1 MTTGAQPSPPAPAS
15 TPGPATESA
24 AESAAG
30 PAPASG
36 GEPGRSGPPLR
47 PASRPVSPAARDL
60 WRTWRVPLAIVA
72 VILLGG
78 TVIALLQPGV
88 VVTGYL
94 DPAGTGT
101 TGAHAITDILSDR
114 GDTVIRA
121 ITPAAAEAAARS
133 PVTAGASP
141 AGASP
146 RGASPG
152 GVTLVVTTPSLLTAA
167 QLDGL
172 ARVPADR
179 VLIGPD
185 LAALNALAPRVEL
198 LGTAPVQAL
207 SPGCD
212 LTAARLAGNADLGG
226 AQLAVR
232 PAPRPKPRRSRRGAA
247 GQAALCYPTGGS
259 ASLVRYTAA
268 GRVITVVGSGNALT
282 NGSLAHL
289 GNAALALNLLGTHT
303 RIVWLVPGPGL
314 PGGVSGSGAPA
325 NGQQSLLSLIPL
337 PAYLVTIQLGIA
349 VLLAAAWRARRLGP
363 LVPEPLPVVVRASE
377 TAEGHAGLYR
387 SRRARG
393 RAAAALRTAM
403 LARTLPALG
412 LAPHTG
418 PAEVAAAFSAR
429 SGSGQAQI
437 EAMLFGPVPGDD
449 AALVALAHDLDAL
462 EREVRTQ

>member
-1 MTTGAQPSPPAPAS
+1 MTTGARPSPPAPAS
-15 TPGPATESA
+15 IP
-24 AESAAG
+24 ESAAG
-30 PAPASG
+30 FAPASG
-36 GEPGRSGPPLR
+36 GGPGRSGPAQHPV
-47 PASRPVSPAARDL
+47 SRPVSPAARDL
-60 WRTWRVPLAIVA
+60 WRMWRVPLAIVA

-94 DPAGTGT
+94 DPAATSA

-121 ITPAAAEAAARS
+121 ITPAAAEAAAAR
-133 PVTAGASP
+133 GP
-141 AGASP
+141 ATG
-146 RGASPG
+146 GTG
-152 GVTLVVTTPSLLTAA
+152 GVTLVVTSPSLLTAA

-172 ARVPADR
+172 ARVPANR

-185 LAALNALAPRVEL
+185 RAALNALAPRVEL

-212 LTAARLAGNADLGG
+212 LTAARLAGNADMGG
-226 AQLAVR
+226 AQLAVQ
-232 PAPRPKPRRSRRGAA
+232 PAPRPKPRRSRRNAA
-247 GQAALCYPTGGS
+247 ARAALCYPTGGS
-259 ASLVRYTAA
+259 ASLVRYMAA
-268 GRVITVVGSGNALT
+268 GRVITVLGSGNALT

-314 PGGVSGSGAPA
+314 PGGVPGGGAPA

-349 VLLAAAWRARRLGP
+349 MLLAAAWRARRLGP
-363 LVPEPLPVVVRASE
+363 LVPEPLLVVVRASE

-418 PAEVAAAFSAR
+418 PGEVAAAFSAR
-429 SGSGQAQI
+429 SGSGQARI

>member
-1 MTTGAQPSPPAPAS
+1 MTTGARPSPPAPAS
-15 TPGPATESA
+15 TPG
-24 AESAAG
+24 SAAG
-30 PAPASG
+30 SAPAA
-36 GEPGRSGPPLR
+36 GREHGRLGPPHR
-47 PASRPVSPAARDL
+47 PSSRPVSPTAGEL
-60 WRTWRVPLAIVA
+60 WRKWRVPLAIVA
-72 VILLGG
+72 LILLGG

-94 DPAGTGT
+94 DPAGTGS

-121 ITPAAAEAAARS
+121 ITPAAAEAAVRGPAAGGA
-133 PVTAGASP
+133 TA
-141 AGASP
+141 
-146 RGASPG
+146 G
-152 GVTLVVTTPSLLTAA
+152 GVTLVVTSPSLLTAG

-172 ARVPADR
+172 ARVDADR

-185 LAALNALAPRVEL
+185 RAALFALAPRVEL
-198 LGTAPVQAL
+198 VGTAPVQAL
-207 SPGCD
+207 SPGCG

-226 AQLAVR
+226 LELAAR
-232 PAPRPKPRRSRRGAA
+232 PTPRGARRGAA
-247 GQAALCYPTGGS
+247 GRAALCYPTGGS

-268 GRVITVVGSGNALT
+268 GRVITVLGSGNALT

-289 GNAALALNLLGTHT
+289 GNAALALNLLGAHT

-314 PGGVSGSGAPA
+314 PGGLAGGGAPA
-325 NGQQSLLSLIPL
+325 NGQRSLLRLIPL

-403 LARTLPALG
+403 LARTVPALG
-412 LAPHTG
+412 LAPGTG
-418 PAEVAAAFSAR
+418 AAEVAAAFSAR
-429 SGSGQAQI
+429 SGSGQARI

>member
-1 MTTGAQPSPPAPAS
+1 MTTGARPSPPAPAS
-15 TPGPATESA
+15 TQG
-24 AESAAG
+24 SAAG
-30 PAPASG
+30 SAPASG
-36 GEPGRSGPPLR
+36 GEPGRSGPPHR
-47 PASRPVSPAARDL
+47 PASRPVSPTAGDL
-60 WRTWRVPLAIVA
+60 WRMWRVPLAIVA

-94 DPAGTGT
+94 DPAGTGA
-101 TGAHAITDILSDR
+101 TGAHAVTDILSDR

-121 ITPAAAEAAARS
+121 ITPAAAEAAARE
-133 PVTAGASP
+133 TATGGA
-141 AGASP
+141 A
-146 RGASPG
+146 PG
-152 GVTLVVTTPSLLTAA
+152 GVTLVVTSPSLLTAA

-185 LAALNALAPRVEL
+185 RAALSALAPRVGL
-198 LGTAPVQAL
+198 LATAPVQAL
-207 SPGCD
+207 SPGCG
-212 LTAARLAGNADLGG
+212 LTAARLAGNADMGG
-226 AQLAVR
+226 VQLAL
-232 PAPRPKPRRSRRGAA
+232 RPKSPPARRGAA
-247 GQAALCYPTGGS
+247 GRAALCYPTGGS

-268 GRVITVVGSGNALT
+268 GRVITVLGSGNALT

-289 GNAALALNLLGTHT
+289 GNAALALNLLGAHT
-303 RIVWLVPGPGL
+303 RIIWLVPGPGL
-314 PGGVSGSGAPA
+314 PGGLPGSGEPA
-325 NGQQSLLSLIPL
+325 NGQRSLFSLIPL
-337 PAYLVTIQLGIA
+337 PAYLVTIQLGVA
-349 VLLAAAWRARRLGP
+349 VLLAALWRARRLGP

-377 TAEGHAGLYR
+377 TVEGHAGLYR

-412 LAPHTG
+412 LAPDTG
-418 PAEVAAAFSAR
+418 AAEVAAAFSAR
-429 SGSGQAQI
+429 SGSGQARI

-462 EREVRTQ
+462 EREVRAH

>member
-1 MTTGAQPSPPAPAS
+1 
-15 TPGPATESA
+15 
-24 AESAAG
+24 
-30 PAPASG
+30 
-36 GEPGRSGPPLR
+36 
-47 PASRPVSPAARDL
+47 
-60 WRTWRVPLAIVA
+60 VPLAIVV

-94 DPAGTGT
+94 DPAGTDA

-121 ITPAAAEAAARS
+121 ITPAAAEAAARAPATS
-133 PVTAGASP
+133 GMAAGE
-141 AGASP
+141 AG
-146 RGASPG
+146 PG
-152 GVTLVVTTPSLLTAA
+152 GVTLVVTSPSLLTAA

-172 ARVPADR
+172 ARVPANR

-185 LAALNALAPRVEL
+185 EAALNALAPMVEL

-207 SPGCD
+207 PPGCD

-232 PAPRPKPRRSRRGAA
+232 PTPRPKPRRSRRSA
-247 GQAALCYPTGGS
+247 GQAALCYSTGGS

-268 GRVITVVGSGNALT
+268 GRVVTVLGSGNALT

-289 GNAALALNLLGTHT
+289 GNAALALNLLGVHT

-314 PGGVSGSGAPA
+314 PGGVPGGGAPA

-377 TAEGHAGLYR
+377 TVEGHAGLYR

-393 RAAAALRTAM
+393 RAAATLRTAM

-429 SGSGQAQI
+429 SGSGQARI

>member
-1 MTTGAQPSPPAPAS
+1 MSTGARPAPA
-15 TPGPATESA
+15 
-24 AESAAG
+24 
-30 PAPASG
+30 APASDPTAG
-36 GEPGRSGPPLR
+36 
-47 PASRPVSPAARDL
+47 DL
-60 WRTWRVPLAIVA
+60 WRRWRVPLAIVA
-72 VILLGG
+72 LILLGG

-121 ITPAAAEAAARS
+121 ITPAAAEAAARG
-133 PVTAGASP
+133 PATGRTATG
-141 AGASP
+141 GT
-146 RGASPG
+146 G
-152 GVTLVVTTPSLLTAA
+152 GVTLVVTSPSLLTAA

-185 LAALNALAPRVEL
+185 RAALSALAPRVEL
-198 LGTAPVQAL
+198 LGAAPVQAL
-207 SPGCD
+207 PPGCG

-226 AQLAVR
+226 LQLAVH
-232 PAPRPKPRRSRRGAA
+232 PAPQPEPPQPKARRARHGEAT
-247 GQAALCYPTGGS
+247 QAALCYPTAGS

-268 GRVITVVGSGNALT
+268 GRVVTVLGSGNALT

-289 GNAALALNLLGTHT
+289 GNAALALNLLGSHA
-303 RIVWLVPGPGL
+303 RIIWLVPGPGL
-314 PGGVSGSGAPA
+314 PGGLPGGGAPA
-325 NGQQSLLSLIPL
+325 NGQQSLLHLIPL

-377 TAEGHAGLYR
+377 TVEGHAGLYR

-393 RAAAALRTAM
+393 RAATALRAAM
-403 LARTLPALG
+403 LTRTLPALG

-418 PAEVAAAFSAR
+418 PSEVAAAFSAR
-429 SGSGQAQI
+429 SGSGQTRI

-462 EREVRTQ
+462 EREVRKQ

>member
-1 MTTGAQPSPPAPAS
+1 M
-15 TPGPATESA
+15 
-24 AESAAG
+24 
-30 PAPASG
+30 
-36 GEPGRSGPPLR
+36 
-47 PASRPVSPAARDL
+47 
-60 WRTWRVPLAIVA
+60 WRVPLALVA
-72 VILLGG
+72 LILLGG

-101 TGAHAITDILSDR
+101 TGAHAITDILADR

-121 ITPAAAEAAARS
+121 ITPAAAETAAR
-133 PVTAGASP
+133 GA
-141 AGASP
+141 AS
-146 RGASPG
+146 RGAASRGAGP
-152 GVTLVVTTPSLLTAA
+152 GVTLVVTSPSLLTAA

-172 ARVPADR
+172 ARVPANR

-185 LAALNALAPRVEL
+185 RAALNALAPGVEL
-198 LGTAPVQAL
+198 LGTAPVHAV
-207 SPGCD
+207 SPGCG

-226 AQLAVR
+226 LQLAVR
-232 PAPRPKPRRSRRGAA
+232 PASPPARRGAA
-247 GQAALCYPTGGS
+247 SRPALCYPTGGS

-268 GRVITVVGSGNALT
+268 GRVITVLGSGNALT

-289 GNAALALNLLGTHT
+289 GNAALALNLLGSHT
-303 RIVWLVPGPGL
+303 RVVWLVPSPGL
-314 PGGVSGSGAPA
+314 PGGRPGGAPA
-325 NGQQSLLSLIPL
+325 NGQQSLLSLIPR

-349 VLLAAAWRARRLGP
+349 VLLAALWRARRLGP

-377 TAEGHAGLYR
+377 TVEGHAGLYR

-403 LARTLPALG
+403 LARTMPALG
-412 LAPHTG
+412 LAPETG
-418 PAEVAAAFSAR
+418 AAEVAAAFSAR
-429 SGSGQAQI
+429 SGSGQARI
-437 EAMLFGPVPGDD
+437 EAMLFGPAPGDD

>member
-1 MTTGAQPSPPAPAS
+1 M
-15 TPGPATESA
+15 
-24 AESAAG
+24 
-30 PAPASG
+30 
-36 GEPGRSGPPLR
+36 
-47 PASRPVSPAARDL
+47 
-60 WRTWRVPLAIVA
+60 WRVPLAIVA
-72 VILLGG
+72 LILLGG

-121 ITPAAAEAAARS
+121 ITPAAAEAAARG
-133 PVTAGASP
+133 PAAAGTAA
-141 AGASP
+141 A
-146 RGASPG
+146 
-152 GVTLVVTTPSLLTAA
+152 GVTLVVTSPALLTAA

-185 LAALNALAPRVEL
+185 RAALSALAPRVEL

-207 SPGCD
+207 SPGCG

-226 AQLAVR
+226 LQLAVR
-232 PAPRPKPRRSRRGAA
+232 PTPQPTAGRPTPRRAPRRARRGAA
-247 GQAALCYPTGGS
+247 SQAALCYPTGGS

-268 GRVITVVGSGNALT
+268 GRVITVLGSGNALT

-289 GNAALALNLLGTHT
+289 GNAALALNLLGAHA

-314 PGGVSGSGAPA
+314 PAGLPGGGAPA
-325 NGQQSLLSLIPL
+325 NGQQSLLRLIPL

-349 VLLAAAWRARRLGP
+349 VLLAAVWRARRLGP

-377 TAEGHAGLYR
+377 TVEGHAGLYR

-412 LAPHTG
+412 LAPDTG
-418 PAEVAAAFSAR
+418 AAEVAAAFSAR
-429 SGSGQAQI
+429 SGSGQARI

-462 EREVRTQ
+462 EREVRKQ